1 MVGTQ
6 ILQKLFNAFPDGFIN
21 HNLEFIADL
30 HPRVNSYFRLEDCET
45 EEDVAAKIL
54 EWLSREACY
63 SLHFNS
69 DRRNRQVHKY
79 HLQGINAF
87 CGTAFTEDDI
97 EEIYTYLG
105 NSANHQKTLAF
116 IRSGYNLAVLTKG
129 VEYESDCL

>member
-21 HNLEFIADL
+21 HNLEFIA
-30 HPRVNSYFRLEDCET
+30 HPHHRVNSYFCLDNCET

-54 EWLSREACY
+54 EWLSREAY
-63 SLHFNS
+63 KSQHFDS
-69 DRRNRQVHKY
+69 ERRNREIHTY

-87 CGTAFTEDDI
+87 CGTAFTKDDI
-97 EEIYTYLG
+97 EKIYTYLG
-105 NSANHQKTLAF
+105 NCVNHQKTLAF

-129 VEYESDCL
+129 D